1 MLKKP
6 KGDKQWVNGGFLL
19 NKKIFNYLGDSKTVW
34 EKEPLENLAKDDE
47 SNVFKHEGFWQ
58 PMDTL
63 RDKLLLDKLWN
74 ENKAK
79 WKIW

>member
-1 MLKKP
+1 M
-6 KGDKQWVNGGFLL
+6 
-19 NKKIFNYLGDSKTVW
+19 
-34 EKEPLENLAKDDE
+34 KD
-47 SNVFKHEGFWQ
+47 FGI

-74 ENKAK
+74 ENLKAK